1 MKESYEI
8 HPAATLFPMM
18 DADSFERLKAD
29 IKENGQE
36 KCITFFDGQL
46 LDGRNRMKACDELGI
61 EPSIEEIED
70 SGDGKFDPFRW
81 VLSINLHRRHLVE
94 SQRAMVAAKLATL
107 KRGANQH
114 SKEDGSI
121 DPPSIDDAASLLSVG
136 SASVKRAKQVIDA
149 GSKEIVEAVEQGNLA
164 VSFAAKVAT
173 EEPDKKIQA
182 KLFKRG
188 GKLALI
194 RHIASKQYKAAI
206 HQSAKDND
214 EKKETAVFT
223 LRMLWSKW
231 DEVQRAAVRAWI
243 EEQYYGASEVQ
254 A

>member
-1 MKESYEI
+1 MSKQKTEYEI

-18 DADSFERLKAD
+18 DSDSFQRLKAD

-36 KCITFFDGQL
+36 KCITFFDGHL
-46 LDGRNRMKACDELGI
+46 LDGRNRMKACEELGI

-81 VLSINLHRRHLVE
+81 VLSVNLHRRHLTE

-164 VSFAAKVAT
+164 VSFAAKVTA
-173 EEPDKKIQA
+173 EEPDKKTQT
-182 KLFKRG
+182 KVYKTG
-188 GKLALI
+188 GKAALKE
-194 RHIASKQYKAAI
+194 HITEPSPFV
-206 HQSAKDND
+206 DDDD
-214 EKKETAVFT
+214 EKKETAVAT
-223 LRMLWSKW
+223 IKKLWSKW
-231 DEVQRAAVRAWI
+231 DQVQRTAVRVWMDEHYLDAK
-243 EEQYYGASEVQ
+243 
-254 A
+254 